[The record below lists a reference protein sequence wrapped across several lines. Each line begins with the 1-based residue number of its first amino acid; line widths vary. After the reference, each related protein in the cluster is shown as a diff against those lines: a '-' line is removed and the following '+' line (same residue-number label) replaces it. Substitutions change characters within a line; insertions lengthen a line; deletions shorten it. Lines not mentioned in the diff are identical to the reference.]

1 MGFHMACY
9 YIVISSTHLSNGH
22 FRNIKGVFRG
32 PLCSKSL
39 DYAEKEKTLAKALE
53 DLKANFYCQLC
64 DKQYYK
70 HQEFDNHINS
80 YDHAH
85 KQRLKELKQ
94 REFARN
100 VASKSRKDERKQERA
115 LRRLHELAEQRREVQ
130 CAPGSG
136 PMFKSTTVAVEG
148 SFRDPQEENQS
159 TGGLEPGA
167 QNQLN
172 GCKQTTWAYGGKT
185 AKKQALRRKIA
196 FSFSF
201 PKKASVKLESS
212 AAVFCEALEEGT
224 VERSSRTQVPFVE
237 LDLPDSPGEEK
248 QANCKETLCCD
259 AESSNV
265 GNQESPERPAGVD
278 GLGHVSSDLCAFLV
292 YSEDTSMSPV
302 SNSDLPSNSETA
314 VDSENHVECAVAEQK
329 EVSSQDETCGD
340 SKEMALSVSDPPV
353 KTSSEVPPEHDSFQS
368 EGKEADAAA
377 AKPPSHFS
385 KPSQPFFSVLGRDG
399 KTIFQWPSE
408 MVSFTRTE
416 PSLSFSCNPLLFDF
430 RASQIRRCPD
440 AQEATEP
447 KIDEESCSSSSA
459 NSAQKSSCLER
470 HTEEASC
477 GHGAESKVRKCHQ
490 YSSDTEGS
498 VRPKVHSRCR
508 HTKDWPHA
516 GKRAEDKLRA
526 RDRRHYRSQHKKR
539 HKRHHKRRR
548 RREEED
554 DEEEQNESAV
564 EKCAKSH
571 RRAESREELDS
582 QFRGAT
588 SQQAQ
593 PLEKSKQSAQNQAEN
608 NSIAPAEQREEAGRI
623 NGSTGGSD
631 EPWACS
637 EKVLGNCS
645 GTAGEAG
652 ITGHGSSCLNTPP
665 SEREASD
672 HSSLGLE
679 APDSAERDVEDLHKG
694 KMPKKRH
701 SNSTS
706 EDEEETCSDLTQCI
720 CCRPMKED
728 NSVEEGFNMLC
739 PKHARKRQKL
749 AQICPQPSHPANEHP
764 VAESTAPNMKGQA
777 SVVESAVNDLKAVCD
792 SSNGPDQISCS
803 IDDLESGA
811 VDCQILTSISG
822 APGQTA
828 VDNSCCQPNSNPS
841 PTQIN
846 AQSGKGTH
854 PLPAG
859 DSGPAEILTSTKE
872 LAKIL
877 SRAEQGSVKDCKT
890 CAAAA
895 QVCLL
900 DVREIFPRK
909 PEKISHDKS
918 CQHSPQPLQP
928 PRFHLPENEQLTLK
942 GLLDVREI
950 GLRKVAKEK
959 VSHDKSCQHSPQMQ
973 RFHLP
978 EEEGLCLGRNQFHA
992 AHCFQAH
999 TESMERHCILQ
1010 AHAHRQ
1016 VLHQQVF
1023 PTKLKPVLPRGSL
1036 QVSSPI
1042 LHPVHM
1048 SSTVPSGSITIR
1060 HTILQHHATFLPPQ
1074 PPPIFPQVVPMTRLP
1089 LPPEICPPA
1098 ATPAFVTP
1106 SQVSVVGPP
1115 TLHPAAVT
1123 FHALPRPTPVFPP
1136 ILHRPAAFTSVLQ
1149 PHPAVISLQPLF

>member
-32 PLCSKSL
+32 PLCSKNL

-159 TGGLEPGA
+159 AGGQEPGA
-167 QNQLN
+167 QNQLSS
-172 GCKQTTWAYGGKT
+172 CKQTTWSYGGKNT
-185 AKKQALRRKIA
+185 KKQALRRKIA

-212 AAVFCEALEEGT
+212 AAVFCEGLEEGT
-224 VERSSRTQVPFVE
+224 VERSSRIQVPFVE
-237 LDLPDSPGEEK
+237 LDLPDSPAEEK
-248 QANCKETLCCD
+248 QVNCKDTLCCT

-265 GNQESPERPAGVD
+265 GDQGSPDIPAGVD
-278 GLGHVSSDLCAFLV
+278 GLQHAASDLCAFLV
-292 YSEDTSMSPV
+292 YSEDTSMSPITH
-302 SNSDLPSNSETA
+302 LPANSES
-314 VDSENHVECAVAEQK
+314 VLDSESPVESTVAEHKAESGQ
-329 EVSSQDETCGD
+329 ETGSE
-340 SKEMALSVSDPPV
+340 SKEKDLCASDPPV
-353 KTSSEVPPEHDSFQS
+353 KACSDVPPENDSFQS
-368 EGKEADAAA
+368 QGKEEDAAT
-377 AKPPSHFS
+377 AKTLSSFA

-408 MVSFTRTE
+408 MVSFTMTE
-416 PSLSFSCNPLLFDF
+416 PSLSFSCNPLHFDF
-430 RASQIRRCPD
+430 RGSQIRRCPD

-447 KIDEESCSSSSA
+447 KIDEESSSVSTTTSS
-459 NSAQKSSCLER
+459 QKSSSLER
-470 HTEEASC
+470 HMEEASC
-477 GHGAESKVRKCHQ
+477 GYGTESKVRKCHQ
-490 YSSDTEGS
+490 YSGDTESGA
-498 VRPKVHSRCR
+498 RPKVHGRCR
-508 HTKDWPHA
+508 HSKDWPHA

-539 HKRHHKRRR
+539 HKRRHKRRRR
-548 RREEED
+548 RREEE
-554 DEEEQNESAV
+554 QSESDV

-608 NSIAPAEQREEAGRI
+608 NSITPTKEGEQAGRI
-623 NGSTGGSD
+623 NGSAGGSD

-637 EKVLGNCS
+637 EKVLGICG
-645 GTAGEAG
+645 GTAGEAD

-665 SEREASD
+665 SEKESSD
-672 HSSLGLE
+672 HSSPRLE
-679 APDSAERDVEDLHKG
+679 DPHSPERDVEDPCEG
-694 KMPKKRH
+694 KMVKKRH
-701 SNSTS
+701 SDSCG
-706 EDEEETCSDLTQCI
+706 EDEPWSDLTQCI
-720 CCRPMKED
+720 YCGSSAQD
-728 NSVEEGFNMLC
+728 NNGHKGSDLSC

-749 AQICPQPSHPANEHP
+749 SQPSHLDSGYP
-764 VAESTAPNMKGQA
+764 VANSVVLNAEGRA
-777 SVVESAVNDLKAVCD
+777 SVVESVVNDLKAMCD

-822 APGQTA
+822 TPGQTA
-828 VDNSCCQPNSNPS
+828 ADNSCCQPNSNPS

-859 DSGPAEILTSTKE
+859 DSEPAEILTATKQ

-877 SRAEQGSVKDCKT
+877 SRAEQGSAKDCKK
-890 CAAAA
+890 CAVAA

-900 DVREIFPRK
+900 DVREIVPRK
-909 PEKISHDKS
+909 AEKTSHDKS
-918 CQHSPQPLQP
+918 CQHSPQLLQP
-928 PRFHLPENEQLTLK
+928 QRFHLPENERLSLE

-950 GLRKVAKEK
+950 GLRKAEKEK
-959 VSHDKSCQHSPQMQ
+959 VSHDKSCQHSPQLHMQ
-973 RFHLP
+973 RFHLL
-978 EEEGLCLGRNQFHA
+978 EEEGLCPGRSQFHA
-992 AHCFQAH
+992 SPCFQAH
-999 TESMERHCILQ
+999 TESLERHCLLQ

-1023 PTKLKPVLPRGSL
+1023 PTKLKPVLPRASL

-1048 SSTVPSGSITIR
+1048 PSTMPSGSITIR

-1074 PPPIFPQVVPMTRLP
+1074 PPIFPQVVPVTRLP
-1089 LPPEICPPA
+1089 LAPEICPPA
-1098 ATPAFVTP
+1098 GTPAFVTP
-1106 SQVSVVGPP
+1106 SQVSVVAPP
-1115 TLHPAAVT
+1115 TIHPTAVT
-1123 FHALPRPTPVFPP
+1123 FHALPRPTAVFPP
-1136 ILHRPAAFTSVLQ
+1136 ILHRPAAFTPVLP
-1149 PHPAVISLQPLF
+1149 PHPAVIPLQPLF

>member
-32 PLCSKSL
+32 PLCSKNL

-159 TGGLEPGA
+159 TGGQEPGA
-167 QNQLN
+167 QNQLS

-185 AKKQALRRKIA
+185 VKKQALRRKIA

-201 PKKASVKLESS
+201 PKKASLKLESS

-224 VERSSRTQVPFVE
+224 VERSSRIQVPFVE
-237 LDLPDSPGEEK
+237 LDLPDSQAEEK
-248 QANCKETLCCD
+248 QVYCKETLCCT
-259 AESSNV
+259 AESSNA
-265 GNQESPERPAGVD
+265 GSRGSPEQPAGVD
-278 GLGHVSSDLCAFLV
+278 GLQHVASDLCAFLV
-292 YSEDTSMSPV
+292 YSEDTSMSPIT
-302 SNSDLPSNSETA
+302 SLPSNSETA
-314 VDSENHVECAVAEQK
+314 LDSEGQTEHAMAENKTECGQET
-329 EVSSQDETCGD
+329 SSE
-340 SKEMALSVSDPPV
+340 SKEKHLSMNDPPV
-353 KTSSEVPPEHDSFQS
+353 KTSSDVPPENNSFQS
-368 EGKEADAAA
+368 QRKEEEAAT
-377 AKPPSHFS
+377 AKPPSPFS

-416 PSLSFSCNPLLFDF
+416 PSLSFSCNPLHFDF

-440 AQEATEP
+440 AQEGAEP
-447 KIDEESCSSSSA
+447 KIDEESYSGSSA
-459 NSAQKSSCLER
+459 SSAQKSSCSER
-470 HTEEASC
+470 HAEEASC

-490 YSSDTEGS
+490 YSGDTES
-498 VRPKVHSRCR
+498 SARVKVHSRCR
-508 HTKDWPHA
+508 HSKDWPHA

-548 RREEED
+548 RRREED
-554 DEEEQNESAV
+554 GGERQSESGV

-593 PLEKSKQSAQNQAEN
+593 PLEKSKQSAPNQGEN

-623 NGSTGGSD
+623 NGSAGGYD
-631 EPWACS
+631 EPRACS

-645 GTAGEAG
+645 GTAGEAD
-652 ITGHGSSCLNTPP
+652 ITGRGSSCLNTPP

-679 APDSAERDVEDLHKG
+679 APDSAERGIEDLREG

-701 SNSTS
+701 S
-706 EDEEETCSDLTQCI
+706 EDEDEDELWI
-720 CCRPMKED
+720 CCGPPTED
-728 NSVEEGFNMLC
+728 NSGKEGSDISC

-749 AQICPQPSHPANEHP
+749 SDDAPQSSHLAHEHP
-764 VAESTAPNMKGQA
+764 VAESTASNMEGQA
-777 SVVESAVNDLKAVCD
+777 SVQESAVNDLKAVCD
-792 SSNGPDQISCS
+792 SSNGPDQISYS

-841 PTQIN
+841 PAQIN

-854 PLPAG
+854 ALPAG
-859 DSGPAEILTSTKE
+859 DSEPAEILTDTKQ
-872 LAKIL
+872 LSKIL
-877 SRAEQGSVKDCKT
+877 SRAERGSVKDCET

-900 DVREIFPRK
+900 NVREIVPQRA
-909 PEKISHDKS
+909 EKTSHDKS
-918 CQHSPQPLQP
+918 CQHSPQPLQL
-928 PRFHLPENEQLTLK
+928 PRFHLPESEQLSLK

-950 GLRKVAKEK
+950 GLRRAEKEK
-959 VSHDKSCQHSPQMQ
+959 VGHDKSCQHNPQMQ

-978 EEEGLCLGRNQFHA
+978 EEEGLCLGRTQFHA
-992 AHCFQAH
+992 TPCFQAH
-999 TESMERHCILQ
+999 TESMERHCLLQ

-1023 PTKLKPVLPRGSL
+1023 PTKLKPVLPRASL

-1048 SSTVPSGSITIR
+1048 PSTVPSGSITIR

-1074 PPPIFPQVVPMTRLP
+1074 PPPIFPQVVPVTRLP

-1115 TLHPAAVT
+1115 TLHPTAVT
-1123 FHALPRPTPVFPP
+1123 FHALPRPTAVFPP
-1136 ILHRPAAFTSVLQ
+1136 ILHRPFTPVLP
-1149 PHPAVISLQPLF
+1149 PHPAVIPLQPLF